1 LAHPGR
7 EGLSAFG
14 GLPVY
19 ISASTS
25 LKLLIA
31 GTGSPE
37 GAVTRGVGTV
47 YVQTDASPTTDA
59 LWYKQTGSGNT
70 GWVQV
75 AASGAS
81 DAELAAIAGLTS
93 AADKGIQFTGSGTAA
108 TYDLTAF
115 AKTFLDDA
123 NQAAVQ
129 ATLGVVPGTHVQALD
144 AELTALAGLTSAN
157 NKIPYFTGP
166 GTAALLDRDTD
177 TALTANSDTSIATQK
192 AVKAYVDAVVVTGA
206 APVATEAGATFTYAL
221 TDAGKYYRFTD
232 ASPQVTVPANGTIA
246 FPVGTE
252 LHGIGTTG
260 QVEFIED
267 SGVTINTPET
277 LFTAKAYAAFT
288 LKKVATNEW
297 DLMGYLE
304 PV

>member
-1 LAHPGR
+1 MASVEHKDATQIHKGMFFQSSDPAADVTQDGVFWIDTTSGYVLKVRSGTNTAWTTLGT
-7 EGLSAFG
+7 
-14 GLPVY
+14 
-19 ISASTS
+19 IS
-25 LKLLIA
+25 
-31 GTGSPE
+31 
-37 GAVTRGVGTV
+37 TV
-47 YVQTDASPTTDA
+47 V
-59 LWYKQTGSGNT
+59 
-70 GWVQV
+70 
-75 AASGAS
+75 
-81 DAELAAIAGLTS
+81 GLTDG
-93 AADKGIQFTGSGTAA
+93 DKGDIVVASSGTSW
-108 TYDLTAF
+108 TFDTGVVTAF

-144 AELTALAGLTSAN
+144 AELTAIAGLTSAAD
-157 NKIPYFTGP
+157 KGIQFTGS
-166 GTAALLDRDTD
+166 GTAATYDLTTAGKALLDDASAAVQR
-177 TALTANSDTSIATQK
+177 ATL
-192 AVKAYVDAVVVTGA
+192 GLLE
-206 APVATEAGATFTYAL
+206 VATEAGSTFTYAL
-221 TDAGKYYRFTD
+221 TDAFKYIRFTD
-232 ASPQVTVPANGTIA
+232 GSPQVTVPANGTIA

-277 LFTAKAYAAFT
+277 LFTAKAFAAFT

>member
-1 LAHPGR
+1 
-7 EGLSAFG
+7 
-14 GLPVY
+14 VY

-37 GAVTRGVGTV
+37 GAVTRSVGTV

-59 LWYKQTGSGNT
+59 IWYKQTGSGNT

-93 AADKGIQFTGSGTAA
+93 AANKGITFTGSGTAATFDLTAFALTILDDANQAAVQTTLGVVPGTHVQAFDADLAALAGLTSAADKGIQFTGSGTAA
-108 TYDLTAF
+108 TYDLTTAGK
-115 AKTFLDDA
+115 ALLDDA
-123 NQAAVQ
+123 SAAVQ
-129 ATLGVVPGTHVQALD
+129 RATLGFL
-144 AELTALAGLTSAN
+144 E
-157 NKIPYFTGP
+157 
-166 GTAALLDRDTD
+166 
-177 TALTANSDTSIATQK
+177 
-192 AVKAYVDAVVVTGA
+192 
-206 APVATEAGATFTYAL
+206 VATEAGATFTYAL
-221 TDAGKYYRFTD
+221 TDAFKYYRFTD
-232 ASPQVTVPANGTIA
+232 GSPQVTVPANGTIA

-277 LFTAKAYAAFT
+277 LFTAKAFAAFT

-297 DLMGYLE
+297 DLMGYLD